1 MDKLRFLELCEQTA
15 ETDPVRDSIGTLG
28 EKTLHA
34 VLKAYFE
41 PNSGNRE
48 IKLGRYVA
56 DIAGENGIIEIQT
69 RHLYR
74 LRSKLEAFLEFCDVT
89 VVYPLC
95 AEKYVRWLDMDTG
108 ELSPRRRSPKR
119 AKPHDIFS
127 ELVNIKYVLDNP
139 RFTFCAVLIEAE
151 DIRYLNGRSKDKKKG
166 SSRCDRVP
174 LSLIDELWLRSPD
187 DYRQFLPSSLPEP
200 FTVLQYAKACGISS
214 DLARSELN
222 VLCYLGHTEV
232 TQKQGSKNLYRILPS
247 KG

>member
-1 MDKLRFLELCEQTA
+1 MDKLRFLDLCELSA
-15 ETDPVRDSIGTLG
+15 ETDPVRDGIGTLG

-41 PNSGNRE
+41 PASQNRE
-48 IKLGRYVA
+48 IKLGKYVA
-56 DIAGENGIIEIQT
+56 DIAGENGVIEIQT

-74 LRSKLEAFLEFCDVT
+74 LREKLEAFLEFCDVT

-108 ELSPRRRSPKR
+108 ALSPRRKSPKR
-119 AKPHDIFS
+119 ATPHDIFD
-127 ELVNIKYVLDNP
+127 ELVNIKYFLDNP
-139 RFTFCAVLIEAE
+139 RFTFCAVMIEAE
-151 DIRYLNGRSKDKKKG
+151 DIRYLNGRSKDRKKG

-174 LSLIDELWLRSPD
+174 LSLIDELWFRSPD
-187 DYRQFLPSSLPEP
+187 DYRELIPASLPGR
-200 FTVLQYAKACGISS
+200 FTVQQYAKACRISP

-222 VLCYLGHTEV
+222 VMCYLGHTEV
-232 TQKQGSKNLYRILPS
+232 TDKQGKKNIYRILPP